1 MKKIFLLL
9 ALCLPFS
16 LQAATRLVTIGGDVT
31 QIVFAL
37 QAGGDVIARDSTSL
51 HPQEALALPDV
62 GYMRQLN
69 AEGVLAMT
77 PTLVLASELS
87 QPSAAME
94 QIAKSGVKV
103 VNVPAGQD
111 VAGIAAKISVIAQ
124 ALGKE
129 KEGQALVRQVNQQ
142 LAELPTKPLP
152 VKVLFILSHSGM
164 SAMGAGQNTA
174 ADAAIRAA
182 GLQNAMQGFNRYQRL
197 SQEGVVASQPD
208 WVVISQQGVK
218 TLGGENN
225 IWQLPG
231 LALTPAG
238 QHKRLLVV
246 DDMAMLG
253 FDLDTPA
260 ALLRLRNAVEVQP

>member
-1 MKKIFLLL
+1 MKKILLTL

-16 LQAATRLVTIGGDVT
+16 LLAATRLVTIGGDVT

-37 QAGGDVIARDSTSL
+37 HAGGDVIARDSTSL
-51 HPQEALALPDV
+51 HPKEALALPDV

-77 PTLVLASELS
+77 PTLVLASALS

-103 VNVPAGQD
+103 VTVPAGQD
-111 VAGIAAKISVIAQ
+111 VASIAAKISVIAQ

-129 KEGQALVRQVNQQ
+129 KEGQALVQRVNQQ

-182 GLQNAMQGFNRYQRL
+182 GLQNAMQGFNRYQPL

-208 WVVISQQGVK
+208 WVVISSQGVK
-218 TLGGENN
+218 TLGGEAH

-260 ALLRLRNAVEVQP
+260 ALLRLRNAVEAQQ